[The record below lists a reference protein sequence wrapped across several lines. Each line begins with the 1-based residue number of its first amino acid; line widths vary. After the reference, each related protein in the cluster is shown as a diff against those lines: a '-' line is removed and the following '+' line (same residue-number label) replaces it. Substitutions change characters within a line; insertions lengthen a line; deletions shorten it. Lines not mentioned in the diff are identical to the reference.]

1 VKEGLIE
8 EKKHGF
14 LKTTLRPLLD
24 EDYNPEEEEEE
35 D

>member
-8 EKKHGF
+8 EKKQGF
-14 LKTTLRPLLD
+14 LKTTFQPLLD
-24 EDYNPEEEEEE
+24 ENYNPEEEE